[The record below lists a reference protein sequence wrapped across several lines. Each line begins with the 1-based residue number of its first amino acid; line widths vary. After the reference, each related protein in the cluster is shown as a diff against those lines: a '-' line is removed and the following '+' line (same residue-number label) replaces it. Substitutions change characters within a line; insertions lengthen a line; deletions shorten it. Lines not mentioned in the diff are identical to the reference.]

1 MKEIEIL
8 AGRISALN
16 VLMTFVCANLPRE
29 SALNAVLAMKSNR
42 EQLTSQVLGSGMSEE
57 SIEAMQ
63 KALDGYQA
71 TLTLASQRADDA

>member
-16 VLMTFVCANLPRE
+16 VLMTFVCANLPRD
-29 SALNAVLAMKSNR
+29 SALKAAQAMESNR

-57 SIEAMQ
+57 AIHAMQ

-71 TLTLASQRADDA
+71 TLTLASQQADIT